1 MTNVV
6 SMDDKHIL
14 AKWKPVHG
22 VIARLTV
29 QGLSPKDIAKAV
41 GYNIESIYRLHKS
54 PLMQAEIRRLEG
66 TMEDIMIDADLR
78 LKSLIHRAIDVIQEN
93 LGEPLAG
100 IPHKSP
106 DREALT
112 KDAKFVIDQVMG
124 QKKRGESL
132 QVNLGVNVQTLVA
145 DAQKMDRA
153 ELVKSVTGMIKETH
167 DA

>member
-41 GYNIESIYRLHKS
+41 GYNI
-54 PLMQAEIRRLEG
+54 LEG